1 MPEGGESYIYM
12 EFIFIAIGI
21 ASLAYITAIF
31 ITYGLTSF
39 MWFWPLFAV
48 INFIMFVLVR
58 YLKTRHKDK
67 KEINLRPFIFVFTT
81 YGLAVMTLVTI
92 LSVIFSNSHTRE
104 QRNLDYVIVMGT
116 DLVDNKISKSLKR
129 RLDRALEYYEDNPNT
144 IFVLSG
150 GRSDYDMST
159 EATIMYHYMIRAGVP
174 DRNLLLEFYSD
185 STQEKI
191 GFSLRTIN
199 QDHEQKM
206 MANRIR
212 HNNQPPIE
220 KNNFGDD
227 IIMGPDRPLSIG
239 IITSEFNLYRARKI
253 AKRYGVQDACPMATK
268 TDELML
274 VHLTTREAVA
284 IFKDRLIGNI

>member
-1 MPEGGESYIYM
+1 M
-12 EFIFIAIGI
+12 EFIFIVIGI
-21 ASLAYITAIF
+21 ASLAYIMVIF
-31 ITYGLTSF
+31 ATYGLTSF
-39 MWFWPLFAV
+39 LWFWPLFAL
-48 INFIMFVLVR
+48 INFVMFVLVR
-58 YLKTRHKDK
+58 YVKIKHKDK
-67 KEINLRPFIFVFTT
+67 KEINLRPFITMFTT
-81 YGLAVMTLVTI
+81 YGLAVTVLVTI
-92 LSVIFSNSHTRE
+92 LIVIFSNAHTRE

-129 RLDRALEYYEDNPNT
+129 RLDKALEYYKDNPNT

-174 DRNLLLEFYSD
+174 DKNLLLEFYST

-199 QDHEQKM
+199 QDHEQKLLS
-206 MANRIR
+206 NRVR
-212 HNNQPPIE
+212 HNHESPIE
-220 KNNFGDD
+220 KNHFRDD
-227 IIMGPDRPLSIG
+227 IIIGSERPLSIG

-253 AKRYGVQDACPMATK
+253 ANRYGVPDACPMATK

-274 VHLTTREAVA
+274 VHLAAREAVA